1 MDGQVREPG
10 PDASRLGLRAA
21 LATHSVGLVTAPPP
35 PFFSFFSFHAV
46 EL

>member
-10 PDASRLGLRAA
+10 PDASCLGLRAA
-21 LATHSVGLVTAPPP
+21 LATHSVGLVTAAP
-35 PFFSFFSFHAV
+35 PFFSFFSFHVV